1 MRKVALYFLVSAII
15 QVCCSLFIGT
25 IWSLMTDS
33 FDMSGEKLITISA
46 ISSIITIIV
55 FVAAKWTPVKRILQG
70 KKLRESACWS
80 AILAVSIIIPSML
93 LEALIPEAWKKD
105 ILEDV
110 FKMILQNPRTYSRRN
125 GLQRGNTENCC
136 KLFRGERGEELQMEG
151 NSTFCSSICH
161 YSR

>member
-55 FVAAKWTPVKRILQG
+55 FVAAKWTPVKKTLEG
-70 KKLRESACWS
+70 KIEKFMDNATRYFHKVTNKE
-80 AILAVSIIIPSML
+80 IVIVIFI
-93 LEALIPEAWKKD
+93 
-105 ILEDV
+105 
-110 FKMILQNPRTYSRRN
+110 T
-125 GLQRGNTENCC
+125 
-136 KLFRGERGEELQMEG
+136 
-151 NSTFCSSICH
+151 
-161 YSR
+161 